1 MYVDI
6 GVHWVT
12 VVLLKEVFTDNES
25 VVIEVGYIAFLIASC
40 PMFCLQDGVLWGRF
54 WKPRSGVTKSQGQM
68 IAICQSIY
76 FSE

>member
-12 VVLLKEVFTDNES
+12 VVLLKEVFTDNKS

-40 PMFCLQDGVLWGRF
+40 PMFCLQDGVLWGV
-54 WKPRSGVTKSQGQM
+54 SGNRGL
-68 IAICQSIY
+68 
-76 FSE
+76 E